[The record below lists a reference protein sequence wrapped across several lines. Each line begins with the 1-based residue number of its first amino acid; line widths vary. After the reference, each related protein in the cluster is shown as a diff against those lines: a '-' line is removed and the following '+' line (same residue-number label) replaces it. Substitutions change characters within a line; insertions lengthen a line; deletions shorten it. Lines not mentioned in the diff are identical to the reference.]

1 MAKTSLSAGE
11 KAPNLCL
18 PDPEG
23 NDVSLDNL
31 KGKWVVLYFYPRD
44 NTSGCSI
51 EAMEFT
57 KLKDDFEKEGAF
69 ILGVSK
75 DSQASHKKFIEK
87 KELGITL
94 LSDEST
100 ELQRSY
106 DVWHLKKMA
115 GKEYMGTVR
124 TTFLI
129 DPEGNIAKVWD
140 KVKAK
145 GHAMAVLGELR
156 EIKGE

>member
-1 MAKTSLSAGE
+1 MAKTSLSEGE
-11 KAPNLCL
+11 KAPDLCL
-18 PDPEG
+18 PDSEG
-23 NDVSLDNL
+23 NDITLKDF

-57 KLKDDFEKEGAF
+57 KLKSDFEKEGAF
-69 ILGVSK
+69 IFGVSK

-100 ELQRSY
+100 ELQQNY

-115 GKEYMGTVR
+115 GREYMGTVR

-145 GHAMAVLGELR
+145 GHAMDVLEELKM
-156 EIKGE
+156 IKAQ

>member
-11 KAPNLCL
+11 KAPQLSL

-23 NDVSLDNL
+23 NEISLEEL
-31 KGKWVVLYFYPRD
+31 KGKWVALYFYPKD

-57 KLKDDFEKEGAF
+57 KLKDDFEKENALV
-69 ILGVSK
+69 IGVSK
-75 DSQASHKKFIEK
+75 DSQASHKKFIDK

-94 LSDEST
+94 LSDEDT
-100 ELQRSY
+100 EVQQSY

-115 GKEYMGTVR
+115 GREYMGTVR

-145 GHAMAVLGELR
+145 GHAMDVLDELKK
-156 EIKGE
+156 IKGE

>member
-1 MAKTSLSAGE
+1 MAKTSLSVGE
-11 KAPNLCL
+11 TAPQLSL

-23 NDVSLDNL
+23 NEISLEEL
-31 KGKWVVLYFYPRD
+31 KGKWVVLYFYPKD

-57 KLKDDFEKEGAF
+57 KLKDDFEKENALV
-69 ILGVSK
+69 IGVSK
-75 DSQASHKKFIEK
+75 DNQASHKKFIDK

-94 LSDEST
+94 LSDEDT
-100 ELQRSY
+100 EVQQSY

-115 GKEYMGTVR
+115 GREYMGTVR

-145 GHAMAVLGELR
+145 GHAMEVFDELKK
-156 EIKGE
+156 IKAE